1 MGEGVSLLFL
11 APFHIFFSFD
21 LLINERRTKNT
32 PKPSCEASYVRQ
44 IMIIIFKRRLL
55 ILSWLNRGEKSL
67 RHVAMVANFLDDN
80 KPKTSLKRWIR
91 TDSNFINFIQFHLI
105 CQMLAI
111 FPGWIPKDGI
121 YKFPKKKRKF
131 LCCVRRLHKA
141 CAWN

>member
-44 IMIIIFKRRLL
+44 IIIIIFKRRLL
-55 ILSWLNRGEKSL
+55 IRLNRGEKSL

-80 KPKTSLKRWIR
+80 KPKTSLKR
-91 TDSNFINFIQFHLI
+91 
-105 CQMLAI
+105 
-111 FPGWIPKDGI
+111 
-121 YKFPKKKRKF
+121 
-131 LCCVRRLHKA
+131 
-141 CAWN
+141 